1 MLIAAG
7 LAALGLGIMF
17 LGAKGFSHDGIP
29 LTYDKSLCG
38 NAGRCV
44 GIVCLLLGSP
54 LVLFALLLLFTATT
68 GRR

>member
-1 MLIAAG
+1 MLIAAV
-7 LAALGLGIMF
+7 LATLGLGIMF
-17 LGAKGFSHDGIP
+17 LGAKGFSQEGIP

-54 LVLFALLLLFTATT
+54 LLLLALILLFTATGT
-68 GRR
+68 R